1 MFSRNID
8 LLLFVVLV
16 AFSVR
21 VLACLLAWPN
31 LDGREQKFASKTHQQ
46 TQIIVR
52 REFQHRTASIGF
64 KTSTQSIFK
73 DNSIFNSMVPAKG

>member
-1 MFSRNID
+1 MSFSRRKRGQPRSKEEIILNCWLLKIFSRNID

-31 LDGREQKFASKTHQQ
+31 LDGREQNFASNYRE
-46 TQIIVR
+46 VR
-52 REFQHRTASIGF
+52 VPTPDSEHRF
-64 KTSTQSIFK
+64 
-73 DNSIFNSMVPAKG
+73 